1 MHVAV
6 LLSFDLVE
14 RLKKNGGNQGWLKV
28 LGKEMVVVQ
37 SLIEAKSTM
46 QGMMM
51 AVEVV
56 ELQKKF
62 DYA

>member
-14 RLKKNGGNQGWLKV
+14 KLKKSGGNQGWSKV